1 MKIII
6 DNKNKQIMF
15 QGTIKEFEYLEK
27 KGYLKLK
34 GGKNGR

>member
-1 MKIII
+1 MKLIIS
-6 DNKNKQIMF
+6 KNKEILF

-34 GGKNGR
+34 GGKNG